1 VKSIKVVGGDQC
13 APPNSECPKP
23 LIIELLGPVK
33 KGMLGGKGSVAPVP
47 QVKVSFQVL
56 PGSDLTVE
64 CDNPVSDH
72 GGSVKAK
79 IKTGSKIGDQYFKII
94 PEGFPKAAK
103 TVRVISGI
111 SVSGAKQE
119 VFAGSTLPKPLSVT
133 VYDKTGKP
141 AGRVPVFFRVASTP
155 GKKAKL
161 KCTPSSTITNA
172 NGVAST
178 VCAMGDKTGTYKILV
193 EVADPERGIQARGI
207 VVKEMVMNL
216 WGAGGLLITVL
227 GGLAIFIFGMKSMTD
242 GLQLVAGDK
251 MKKVLA
257 FFTSN
262 RFAAVLAGTA
272 VTGVIQSSSA
282 CTVMV
287 VGFVNAGLLSLEQA
301 IGVVFGANIGTTVTA
316 QIISFKLGLLAFP
329 CITIGLVVMML
340 AKKSIWKG
348 WASTLMG
355 FGMLFFGLGIM
366 SHELK
371 SIANFPSIIHFFRQ
385 FDCEPLASGGY
396 MPLGAVLGAVAIGT
410 FMTVV
415 IQSSSATIGIAMA
428 LAGSGLIN
436 FYTAVP
442 LILGDNIG
450 TTVTANLAALGAN
463 RRAKQAAF
471 AHFIFNIF
479 GTAYMLIFFYLL
491 YWNGHPA
498 YLELIN
504 RITPGDAFSGE
515 NVTRHIAMAH
525 SMFNIFNVILF
536 LPFIALIA
544 KICNMVIPVPD
555 DADVKIQH
563 LEPHLLA
570 TPPIAIEQTIQSIRY
585 MTKEAWKMVKDAM
598 SMLDSGKIDDKLV
611 AKLEER
617 EEKIDSMQEDV
628 TDYLV
633 KLTEQQLT
641 EHQAAIIPHLMHC
654 VNDAEKIADHTE
666 NLVGLGKRLKKS
678 KKNFSKEARNELR
691 DMWDTL
697 SSQASHVISGLD
709 STDKREVDLAQK
721 REIKLDKIA
730 AKLEKNHIARLGKG
744 KCDPVVGIIF
754 LESVAEIEKIGDS
767 FANIADRS
775 ADIQQHHLEL

>member
-1 VKSIKVVGGDQC
+1 MKYKNSFSSARSFFALFAAAVIAGALLSGCDDASSGEVKSVKVKGGEQC
-13 APPNSECPKP
+13 APPNSECAKP

-33 KGMLGGKGSVAPVP
+33 KGMLGGKGSVAPVSN
-47 QVKVSFQVL
+47 VKVSFQTL

-72 GGSVKAK
+72 GGNVKAT
-79 IKTGSKIGDQYFKII
+79 IKTGSKIGDQYLKII

-103 TVRVISGI
+103 TIRIISGV
-111 SVSGAKQE
+111 SVGGAGQE
-119 VFAGSTLPKPLSVT
+119 VFAGATLPEPVSVT
-133 VYDKTGKP
+133 VYDKAGKP
-141 AGRVPVFFRVASTP
+141 AANVPVFFRVASTP

-161 KCTPSSTITNA
+161 KFKPSSTITNA
-172 NGVAST
+172 EGVATT
-178 VCAMGDKTGTYKILV
+178 VCTLGEKTGTYKILI

-207 VVKEMVMNL
+207 VIEEMAMNL
-216 WGAGGLLITVL
+216 WGLGGLIITVL

-242 GLQLVAGDK
+242 GLQLIAGDK

-257 FFTSN
+257 FFTGN

-329 CITIGLVVMML
+329 CITIGLVVMMV
-340 AKKSIWKG
+340 AKKSVWKG

-366 SHELK
+366 SNELK
-371 SIANFPSIIHFFRQ
+371 LIARFPSIIHFFQQ
-385 FDCEPLASGGY
+385 FDCEPLTSGGY
-396 MPLGAVLGAVAIGT
+396 MPLGSVLGAVAIGT
-410 FMTVV
+410 LMTIV

-471 AHFIFNIF
+471 AHFIFNIL
-479 GTAYMLIFFYLL
+479 GTTYMLVFFYAW
-491 YWNGHPA
+491 YWNGQPA

-504 RITPGDAFSGE
+504 NITPGNAFDGE

-525 SMFNIFNVILF
+525 SLFNVFNVLLF
-536 LPFIALIA
+536 LPLIA
-544 KICNMVIPVPD
+544 IIARICNMVIPVPD
-555 DADVKIQH
+555 DAD
-563 LEPHLLA
+563 
-570 TPPIAIEQTIQSIRY
+570 
-585 MTKEAWKMVKDAM
+585 
-598 SMLDSGKIDDKLV
+598 
-611 AKLEER
+611 
-617 EEKIDSMQEDV
+617 
-628 TDYLV
+628 
-633 KLTEQQLT
+633 
-641 EHQAAIIPHLMHC
+641 
-654 VNDAEKIADHTE
+654 
-666 NLVGLGKRLKKS
+666 
-678 KKNFSKEARNELR
+678 
-691 DMWDTL
+691 
-697 SSQASHVISGLD
+697 
-709 STDKREVDLAQK
+709 
-721 REIKLDKIA
+721 
-730 AKLEKNHIARLGKG
+730 
-744 KCDPVVGIIF
+744 
-754 LESVAEIEKIGDS
+754 
-767 FANIADRS
+767 
-775 ADIQQHHLEL
+775 